1 MAFALNPSSSSFH
14 HVSMSSPSTYAV
26 PVPFGDEG
34 LPHARNR
41 RFNLTPIPLQFSTL
55 LHVDDEMRRVAER
68 ATAVEGLSSKTV
80 AWMRDGYRSF
90 RAFLHQDA
98 ARERDFLGGNSVQ
111 QVALIEAWVAWLRD
125 RGRARSTVVAYWR
138 GLDAL
143 FRRLEEVRGMFNPL
157 ATLRP
162 PKAAPPLPR
171 ALTRSAAEKLMHHA
185 RNYPWPSSFE
195 KHRNL
200 AVLGLMLFAG
210 LRRGEV
216 LRLTMDDVDL
226 DAGTIRIVRGKGK
239 HGGKDRTAYPSPQLG
254 HILSDYLVARRRARK
269 THAGFISSADG
280 NRGIGEKTIRRL
292 FHLLSRELEFHVTP
306 HMLRH
311 TYATLLRQSGVADRV
326 AQELLGH
333 SSLTML
339 QRYSRVFEGEYA
351 TEVARVHL
359 NF

>member
-1 MAFALNPSSSSFH
+1 MP
-14 HVSMSSPSTYAV
+14 SPSTFSL
-26 PVPFGDEG
+26 PIPFGDDG
-34 LPHARNR
+34 LPRARSR
-41 RFNLTPIPLQFSTL
+41 RFNLTPVPLQFSTL
-55 LHVDDEMRRVAER
+55 PHADDEMRRIAER
-68 ATAVEGLSSKTV
+68 AAAVEGLREKTV

-90 RAFLHQDA
+90 RSFLREDV
-98 ARERDFLGGNSVQ
+98 ARERRFLEGNAVQ
-111 QVALIEAWVAWLRD
+111 QVHLVEAWVAWLRD
-125 RGRARSTVVAYWR
+125 RGRARSTIVAYWR

-143 FRRLEEVRGMFNPL
+143 FRRLEEARGMFNPL

-185 RNYPWPSSFE
+185 RNYPWRSSFE

-200 AVLGLMLFAG
+200 AVLGLMLLAG
-210 LRRGEV
+210 LRKGEV
-216 LRLTMDDVDL
+216 LRLTVDDVDL
-226 DAGTIRIVRGKGK
+226 EARTIRIVRGKGK
-239 HGGKDRTAYPSPQLG
+239 NGGKDRTAYPTPQLG
-254 HILSDYLVARRRARK
+254 HILSDYVVARRRAGK
-269 THAGFISSADG
+269 THAAFVSSTDG
-280 NRGIGEKTIRRL
+280 NRGIGEITIRRL
-292 FHLLSRELEFHVTP
+292 FHLLSRELELHVTP

-339 QRYSRVFEGEYA
+339 QRYSRVFDGECSGEA
-351 TEVARVHL
+351 ARVHL